1 LIYNKEKAVAVRVEV
16 VSVEQNCIYCGKPLA
31 DNEVCDCPESAAQ
44 SHTPPPVIDP
54 VEAPAPGP
62 FPEAT
67 PLQPEDQNLAAPEN
81 YAQAAPTQPPQGWAP
96 PQGYVPYP
104 PQPPYPYAYPPQFY
118 KRRPSQA
125 GKKIKSFFQAYG
137 YFFKD
142 PLAMGKA
149 IAAKASYG
157 RSFFY
162 IMLMALVTGVFGLLG
177 DMGPRTYVTAVV
189 LVWFT
194 AIILAT
200 FLMLYS
206 KVFKLQIPFKN
217 AFGITAAMTVPPALG
232 LAVTSIL
239 GYIAEY
245 AYASL
250 IFETIIVALLLTA
263 FISSALILYGTV
275 RELYQKVKYQSA
287 TFWTV
292 NLAVITTVTILF
304 AAVSVLT
311 GY

>member
-1 LIYNKEKAVAVRVEV
+1 
-16 VSVEQNCIYCGKPLA
+16 
-31 DNEVCDCPESAAQ
+31 
-44 SHTPPPVIDP
+44 
-54 VEAPAPGP
+54 
-62 FPEAT
+62 
-67 PLQPEDQNLAAPEN
+67 
-81 YAQAAPTQPPQGWAP
+81 
-96 PQGYVPYP
+96 
-104 PQPPYPYAYPPQFY
+104 
-118 KRRPSQA
+118 
-125 GKKIKSFFQAYG
+125 
-137 YFFKD
+137 
-142 PLAMGKA
+142 
-149 IAAKASYG
+149 
-157 RSFFY
+157 
-162 IMLMALVTGVFGLLG
+162 MLMALVTGVFGLLG